1 MGRNAV
7 RYFRT
12 ASHEVYEQARLTL
25 DAAWGHPNAATKT
38 VTCIDPAA
46 VAPRDPQGRI
56 VLAVDDAFCEYS
68 VAVDLLPQLLASG
81 VVEEISRATYLASF
95 VYTLPGE

>member
-1 MGRNAV
+1 M

-12 ASHEVYEQARLTL
+12 TSDAVYEQARQTL
-25 DAAWGHPNAATKT
+25 DAAWGLPNDRGT

-46 VAPRDPQGRI
+46 TAPRDLQGRI
-56 VLAVDDAFCEYS
+56 VLAVDDEFCAFT

-81 VVEEISRATYLASF
+81 AVEEIDAATYHAA
-95 VYTLPGE
+95 VNAGP